1 MSLWIT
7 TNDILGSG
15 GLKLDANGRAALM
28 ARLSESAGMTA
39 PKSTGASTVN
49 KNMSAP
55 SNGAPQVAS
64 LPTQGLLGPASPIP
78 SQCILLKNLFRPEEY
93 VYTID

>member
-1 MSLWIT
+1 MI
-7 TNDILGSG
+7 NILKIPGSG

-28 ARLSESAGMTA
+28 ARLSESAGMAA
-39 PKSTGASTVN
+39 PKSTAASTMN
-49 KNMSAP
+49 NITSAP
-55 SNGAPQVAS
+55 SSVVNHAPQVAS

-93 VYTID
+93 VSHH